1 MFMNMK
7 LTLCITI
14 IILMFSLVQ
23 GQQKSGYIDTQ
34 DSLKVEKLY
43 GLAKENSDRRP
54 HEAKKY
60 LYQLVQYI
68 DSLKIP
74 RATKN
79 KYFSKKKADAYHF
92 LSYYER
98 REHNFDEAAILA
110 QKSID
115 IKHTEGFDSLL
126 AISYHQKAKAWISV
140 INSMDDG
147 IKQLE
152 KAEQVAEKY
161 KQTGQ
166 LLEIYSSFGSAYGV
180 TSDTINAMKYYNKSI
195 QLVDSI
201 GTDYQKAAMY
211 ANYASIL
218 RRFNDYGANLPY
230 LLKAIA
236 LHKKNK
242 NKIGLESGLYALGV
256 HYTKV
261 GRPQKGVLYLKE
273 AIAISL
279 ELNSDAVLPF
289 RYLALSRSY
298 KALGNY
304 KESYKAYVAYH
315 ELLEKRNDVEEAKK
329 LAKLETAFVFK
340 KQKVIDSLR
349 FVTEKRELAL
359 ITKSE
364 ASKKYLYLILFLI
377 TLIGGS
383 VIVYLINRIYKNREE
398 NALAALEKSKKEL
411 TVYTQRLLEK
421 SKEKEIL
428 SRELEQLKE
437 KIEEKLPIQNL
448 QELSNSRILTKE
460 DWLLFKQKFTQVY
473 PYFLINLKNKG
484 FQFTEAEERL
494 LALEKLN
501 LSNSD
506 ISIILG
512 IAPKSV
518 MVTRYR
524 LKKKLNIPKETD
536 LIDFIEKR

>member
-1 MFMNMK
+1 MR
-7 LTLCITI
+7 LTLCII
-14 IILMFSLVQ
+14 MIFSLAQ
-23 GQQKSGYIDTQ
+23 GQQKSEYVDTQ
-34 DSLKVEKLY
+34 DSLKVEQLY
-43 GLAKENSDRRP
+43 RLAKENSDRQP

-68 DSLKIP
+68 DSLVAP
-74 RATKN
+74 RGSKK
-79 KYFSKKKADAYHF
+79 KYFNKKKADAYHF

-98 REHNFDEAAILA
+98 REHNFDEAALLA

-115 IKHTEGFDSLL
+115 IKHAEGLDSLL
-126 AISYHQKAKAWISV
+126 AISYHQKAIAWISV

-147 IKQLE
+147 IKQLK

-180 TSDTINAMKYYNKSI
+180 KKDTVNAMKYYDKSI
-195 QLVDSI
+195 RLVDLI
-201 GTDYQKAAMY
+201 GTDYQKAAIY

-218 RRFNDYGANLPY
+218 RRFNDFEGNLFY

-236 LHKKNK
+236 LHKKNN

-261 GRPQKGVLYLKE
+261 GQPKKGISYLKE
-273 AIAISL
+273 AIEICEAL
-279 ELNSDAVLPF
+279 KSDAVLPF
-289 RYLALSRSY
+289 RYQALSRSY

-304 KESYKAYVAYH
+304 KESYKAYVTYH
-315 ELLEKRNDVEEAKK
+315 KLLKKRNDVEEAKK
-329 LAKLETAFVFK
+329 LAKLEVTFAFK
-340 KQKVIDSLR
+340 KQQAIDSLK

-359 ITKSE
+359 MTKSE
-364 ASKKYLYLILFLI
+364 ESKKYLYLTLFLT
-377 TLIGGS
+377 TLIGGG
-383 VIVYLINRIYKNREE
+383 IIAYFRNRIHKNREE
-398 NALAALEKSKKEL
+398 AALVALEKSRQEL

-421 SKEKEIL
+421 SKEQEIL
-428 SRELEQLKE
+428 STELEQLKE
-437 KIEEKLPIQNL
+437 KMDEKLPIENL
-448 QELSNSRILTKE
+448 LELSNSRILTKE
-460 DWLLFKQKFTQVY
+460 DWLLFKQKFTLVY
-473 PYFLINLKNKG
+473 PYFLINLKSKG
-484 FQFTEAEERL
+484 FQFTESEERL

-501 LSNSD
+501 LKNSD
-506 ISIILG
+506 ISTILG

-524 LKKKLNIPKETD
+524 LKKKLNIPKEID
-536 LIDFIEKR
+536 LIDFIERR